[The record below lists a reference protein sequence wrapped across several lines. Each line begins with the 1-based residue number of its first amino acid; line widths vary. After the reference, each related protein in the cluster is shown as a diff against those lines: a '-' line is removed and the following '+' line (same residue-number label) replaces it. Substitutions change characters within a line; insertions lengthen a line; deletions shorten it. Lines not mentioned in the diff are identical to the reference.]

1 MKHTKKM
8 KQKKNSASKK
18 EDGLDPIS
26 KSVII
31 RPPSIS
37 KQVQITKITRFEQ
50 TPKTL
55 TWSSS
60 ATVVNGWTFRL
71 ANVPNYSELVAT
83 YDYYRISRI
92 DVIFYPQNLTGP
104 PSGTSIAGGIPV
116 VWFTPDWSDESAT
129 LASVAEHQLVTVK
142 PAYQQWEFSFVPRAA
157 SLVYQSGGIVSGYAL
172 TPPKGW
178 FHTESATIE
187 HYGLK
192 TALSQTASG
201 AVATGV
207 MYFRYHVDFMVGR

>member
-1 MKHTKKM
+1 MKATKKM
-8 KQKKNSASKK
+8 KQKKTHASKR
-18 EDGLDPIS
+18 EGGLESIT

-37 KQVQITKITRFEQ
+37 KQVQHIKVTRFEQ

-55 TWSSS
+55 QWSSS

-71 ANVPNYSELVAT
+71 ANLPNYTELVAA
-83 YDYYRISRI
+83 YDYYRITRV

-104 PSGTSIAGGIPV
+104 PSGTAIAGGPPV
-116 VWFTPDWSDESAT
+116 IWFTPDWSDESAT
-129 LASVAEHQLVTVK
+129 LASVAEHELALVK
-142 PAYQQWEFSFVPRAA
+142 PAYQQWEFSFAPRAA
-157 SLVYQSGGIVSGYAL
+157 SLIYQSGGLTSGYAL
-172 TPPKGW
+172 APPKGW
-178 FHTESATIE
+178 YHTESATIE

-201 AVATGV
+201 AVSTGV
-207 MYFRYHVDFMVGR
+207 MYFRYHVEFMVGR